1 MIPAKRD
8 EHVTRFIV
16 RRLVQAVLTL
26 LGITMLTFV
35 LVRLAPGDPVS
46 MMVAGSGEM
55 SAEDIAALRA
65 AYGVDEPIPQQYLR
79 WLGRL
84 AQGDLGYSLLSKR
97 PVGQMIAAALP
108 NTVQL
113 SLLALLVALVVGV
126 PLGVVAALKRGSW
139 VDQAIRILSVGG
151 HAIPPFWLGLLFI
164 LTLSVQLRLFPVGG
178 MLTIGASE
186 WDIGNR
192 LAHLVGPVLTLSLA
206 GIANYTR
213 YLRTEVLDV
222 LAQDHVRTARGKG
235 LSERRVV
242 LMHVLRNSLTPV
254 VTALGGVLAALV
266 SGALV
271 VEQVFAWPGMGRLAF
286 EAARG
291 KDYPVIMGVV
301 VLTSALLLV
310 SYLIRDILYGV
321 VDPRVSRA

>member
-1 MIPAKRD
+1 M
-8 EHVTRFIV
+8 TRFIV
-16 RRLVQAVLTL
+16 RRLIQAALTL
-26 LGITMLTFV
+26 LGVTMLTFA

-46 MMVAGSGEM
+46 MMVAGAGEM

-65 AYGVDEPIPQQYLR
+65 AYGVDEPLPQQYLR

-84 AQGDLGYSLLSKR
+84 AQGDLGHSLLSKR
-97 PVGQMIAAALP
+97 PVSQMIAAALP
-108 NTVQL
+108 NTIQL
-113 SLLALLVALVVGV
+113 SLLALLVALLVGV
-126 PLGVVAALKRGSW
+126 PLGIIAALKRGTW
-139 VDQAIRILSVGG
+139 VDQAIRVLSVGG

-164 LTLSVQLRLFPVGG
+164 LTLSVQFRLFPVGG

-186 WDIGNR
+186 WDIGDR

-213 YLRTEVLDV
+213 YLRTEALDT
-222 LAQDHVRTARGKG
+222 LAQDHVRTARSKG
-235 LSERRVV
+235 LPERGV
-242 LMHVLRNSLTPV
+242 LVWHVLRNSLTPV